1 MEAKIQRHGDITV
14 VQLRGQI
21 DLEKNQNF
29 RQFCLRQLA
38 DKKVIFCLEGLQF
51 VGSSG
56 IQVFFRTLQD
66 VHARNK
72 HGIKVSG
79 LKPDFLRVFRYTAVS
94 DLDVHETSDFAV
106 RSFQTGIPSGFTF
119 TETVPV
125 ADQVADE
132 DSVAGDE
139 PFSS

>member
-29 RQFCLRQLA
+29 RQFCFQQLA
-38 DKKVIFCLEGLQF
+38 DKKAVFCLDGLQF

-56 IQVFFRTLQD
+56 IQVFFRTLEEI
-66 VHARNK
+66 HARSK

-79 LKPDFLRVFRYTAVS
+79 LKPDFLRVLRYTAVS
-94 DLDVHETSDFAV
+94 RLEVHETSEFAV
-106 RSFQTGIPSGFTF
+106 RSFETGIPGGLVF
-119 TETVPV
+119 TEAP
-125 ADQVADE
+125 AQDQVADE
-132 DSVAGDE
+132 DSAAAGDE